1 VVLAACA
8 HTPQP
13 TTLVE
18 QGRPATG
25 PAEEQAVY
33 LDQVVAALRD
43 GYLASCRQRTRS
55 DEYCDCAFGQLE
67 TALLAA
73 EEPAP
78 FPPTDPRAAQ
88 LERDIFEICSRDL
101 PQDEIEA
108 AFKAA
113 CVGGDPRKQPYCD
126 CAWTNLHQQSEAS
139 TLLVPNGAPA
149 RYRGEMALACRGQY
163 PAQLAR
169 EDFIREC
176 SAGHTAAV
184 SACACKWDKL
194 TQHYTVEQIIAEVAE
209 PSHVSGL
216 SSCER

>member
-1 VVLAACA
+1 MLAACA
-8 HTPQP
+8 HTRQP
-13 TTLVE
+13 TPPVTHSN
-18 QGRPATG
+18 PAPL
-25 PAEEQAVY
+25 PAEEPVVY
-33 LDQVVAALRD
+33 LDQVVAALRE

-55 DEYCDCAFGQLE
+55 EKYCNCAFGQLE
-67 TALLAA
+67 TALLTA
-73 EEPAP
+73 EEPEP
-78 FPPTDPRAAQ
+78 FPATDPRAAQ
-88 LERDIFEICSRDL
+88 LQRDIFEICSGDL

-108 AFKAA
+108 AFKATCA
-113 CVGGDPRKQPYCD
+113 GQDPRKQTYCD
-126 CAWTNLHQQSEAS
+126 CAWTNLHQQTEAS
-139 TLLVPNGAPA
+139 ALLVPNGAPA

-169 EDFIREC
+169 DDFMQQCAE
-176 SAGHTAAV
+176 GHTEAV